1 MITEIITG
9 LIETYETSNPYKL
22 CHELDIKLNY
32 IDLGCNIGGFL
43 QRTKEGYE
51 MIHINTYLPEPYQ
64 TYVLAHEL
72 GHAICHPEISL
83 SYFQTNM
90 SFIRNKYEL
99 EADKFA
105 VKLLLLTKDIDL
117 VELQELTLDQI
128 AATLE
133 LPSALLKRL
142 KFFNLL

>member
-1 MITEIITG
+1 MISDIVTG

-22 CHELDIKLNY
+22 CHELGIKINY
-32 IDLGCNIGGFL
+32 INLGNNIGGFL

-51 MIHINTYLPEPYQ
+51 IIHINSFLPEPYQ

-72 GHAICHPEISL
+72 GHAVCHPELSI
-83 SYFQTNM
+83 SYFHTSM
-90 SFIRNKYEL
+90 TYIRNKYEL
-99 EADKFA
+99 EADRFA

-117 VELQELTLDQI
+117 LELQNMTIEQV

-133 LPSALLKRL
+133 LPSALLERL
-142 KFFNLL
+142 NFFIYL